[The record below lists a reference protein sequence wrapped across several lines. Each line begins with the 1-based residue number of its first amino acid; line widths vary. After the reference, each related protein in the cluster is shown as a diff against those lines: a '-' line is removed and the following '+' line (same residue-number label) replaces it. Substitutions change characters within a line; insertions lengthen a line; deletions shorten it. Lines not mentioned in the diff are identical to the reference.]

1 MARGGRRSH
10 PPKPEADR
18 SEKVNVKERRKAIR
32 SAIAATSSIELVRA
46 RGHLFAR
53 DLPVVVQSEAE
64 ALSKT
69 SEVKKFLEA
78 AGLWQDVGRTAHRLD
93 GVIPAEACCKRLP
106 GDETMIIKSPYVT
119 EKVTAMIDS
128 NNTLEFLVNMRST
141 KPEIKKALEELY
153 DVEVLSVRTM
163 ITSRGEKKAVV
174 KLARENAAN
183 ELATRLGL
191 L

>member
-1 MARGGRRSH
+1 
-10 PPKPEADR
+10 
-18 SEKVNVKERRKAIR
+18 
-32 SAIAATSSIELVRA
+32 
-46 RGHLFAR
+46 
-53 DLPVVVQSEAE
+53 
-64 ALSKT
+64 
-69 SEVKKFLEA
+69 
-78 AGLWQDVGRTAHRLD
+78 
-93 GVIPAEACCKRLP
+93 
-106 GDETMIIKSPYVT
+106 MIIKSPYVT
-119 EKVTAMIDS
+119 EKVTAMIDN